1 MAVLTHV
8 VTAVLNMYTAGLVV
22 HTLTSIL
29 SYYTCGSFDKAVVSY
44 HDAKFATIQFAYSN
58 HEV

>member
-1 MAVLTHV
+1 
-8 VTAVLNMYTAGLVV
+8 MYTAGLVV

-29 SYYTCGSFDKAVVSY
+29 SYYTCGSFNKAVVSY
-44 HDAKFATIQFAYSN
+44 HNAKFATIQFAYSN